1 MENLLNKLN
10 KMTMV
15 AVALAA
21 VSISMINFEDLSWN
35 KNIKSYIGIII
46 VLTIFVARFYI
57 KTISERKK

>member
-10 KMTMV
+10 KMTMI

-35 KNIKSYIGIII
+35 ENIKSYIGIII
-46 VLTIFVARFYI
+46 VLTIFGARFYI
-57 KTISERKK
+57 KTISERNK

>member
-10 KMTMV
+10 KMTMI

-35 KNIKSYIGIII
+35 ENIKSYIGIII
-46 VLTIFVARFYI
+46 VLTIFGARFYI

>member
-10 KMTMV
+10 KMTMI

-35 KNIKSYIGIII
+35 TNIKSYIGIII
-46 VLTIFVARFYI
+46 VLTIFGARFYI

>member
-1 MENLLNKLN
+1 
-10 KMTMV
+10 MTMI

-35 KNIKSYIGIII
+35 ENIKSYIGIII
-46 VLTIFVARFYI
+46 VLTIFGARFYI